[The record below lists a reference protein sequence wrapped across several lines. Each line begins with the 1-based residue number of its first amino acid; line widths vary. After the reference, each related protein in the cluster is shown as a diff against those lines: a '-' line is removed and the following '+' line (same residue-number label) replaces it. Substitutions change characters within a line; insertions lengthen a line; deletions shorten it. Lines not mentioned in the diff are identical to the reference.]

1 MSNSHKKPHDTT
13 PKILDRTPP
22 YNIEIEMCLLG
33 SLLLKSSTY
42 DDIATTISP
51 TDFFHEPNRI
61 IYEHMVGLLDNQRPL
76 DIAILA
82 ERLKQHGDLER
93 VGGVAYLGRLA
104 SSVYHHLHAPEYAKT
119 IRDHSIRRAIID
131 GCSMMV
137 YEAYDSELES
147 NTLLEKAE
155 RTIFEISDNRRLDS
169 VMDLKHALTETM
181 DRLDAHLRGEKQEAT
196 VESGFHD
203 LDGLT
208 GGFHPRELI
217 VLAARPSMG
226 KTALALNIADHV
238 AIEQRAPV
246 LFVSLEMSHTELI
259 DRVLSARTR
268 VDGTE
273 LRRSN
278 LRPADRKKVVR
289 VVGEISEA
297 PLFIDDTPTRT
308 VSQIASVARRL
319 RREAKQKGTR
329 DLGMIVIDYL
339 QLIEP
344 DNPRD
349 PRQEQV
355 ARITRRLKQLARDLH
370 VPVLCLAQL
379 NRQTEAAK
387 ENRPRLSHLRESGQ
401 IEQDA
406 DLVMF
411 IHRDDYYLSGEE
423 RTEQE
428 GKAILV
434 VAKNRNGPV
443 DDVNLFF
450 RHRYG
455 RFDNAD
461 NSRREADF
469 STFQGAPSDF

>member
-1 MSNSHKKPHDTT
+1 MSNARKKGSQQP
-13 PKILDRTPP
+13 PKILDRPPP

-33 SLLLKSSTY
+33 SLLLKSSAY
-42 DDIATTISP
+42 DDISTIVSGS
-51 TDFFHEPNRI
+51 DFFHEPHQV
-61 IYEHMVGLLDNQRPL
+61 IYGHMMHLLDNQRPL
-76 DIAILA
+76 DVAILA

-93 VGGVAYLGRLA
+93 IGGIAYLGRLA
-104 SSVYHHLHAPEYAKT
+104 SSVYHHLHAPEYAKL
-119 IRDHSIRRAIID
+119 IRDHSIRRALID
-131 GCSMMV
+131 GCSTMV
-137 YEAYDSELES
+137 YDAYDSELES
-147 NTLLEKAE
+147 TYLLEKAE
-155 RTIFEISDNRRLDS
+155 KTIFEISDNRKLDS
-169 VMDLKHALTETM
+169 ITDLKRALTETM
-181 DRLDAHLRGEKQEAT
+181 DRLDAHLRGEKLESS
-196 VESGFHD
+196 VDSGFHD
-203 LDGLT
+203 LDKLT
-208 GGFHPRELI
+208 GGFHPRELV

-238 AIEQRAPV
+238 AIDQRAPV

-273 LRRSN
+273 LRRSH
-278 LRPADRKKVVR
+278 LRPGDRKKVVK

-319 RREAKQKGTR
+319 RREAKQKGSR
-329 DLGMIVIDYL
+329 DLGMIVVDYL

-379 NRQTEAAK
+379 NRQTEASK
-387 ENRPRLSHLRESGQ
+387 DNRPRLSHLRESGQ

-406 DLVMF
+406 DVVLF

-443 DDVNLFF
+443 NDVNLFF

-455 RFDNAD
+455 RFESAD
-461 NSRREADF
+461 TSHTEADF
-469 STFQGAPSDF
+469 TAFQSSPPEF